1 MPTSTETRHVIAV
14 QDLAASA
21 AHYRDVLGF
30 DLHDFAHGWQIFKLG
45 AFVIQ
50 AGECRD
56 EVPAADTGDHSYFAY
71 VEVDDIDAYFA
82 RVQAPG
88 ARLRKTLRDES
99 WGMREFAVETID
111 GHRIMFGMEIE

>member
-1 MPTSTETRHVIAV
+1 MIATATRHVIAV

-30 DLHDFAHGWQIFKLG
+30 ELHDFAPGWQIFKLG

-50 AGECRD
+50 AGECAD
-56 EVPAADTGDHSYFAY
+56 EPPAGDTGDHAYYAY

-82 RVQAPG
+82 QVQAAG
-88 ARLRKTLRDES
+88 ARLRKTLRDEP